1 MANKKDHIKVKLG
14 SFVYLH
20 KFSAG
25 VSVLTFFVILIA
37 GARVDAPLSYKIDL
51 IVFRAFVALLV
62 IQLLT
67 RILVRIL
74 KTYEEMNSGEAQAN
88 SR

>member
-1 MANKKDHIKVKLG
+1 MTDKSRVTKIKLDN
-14 SFVYLH
+14 FVYMH

-25 VSVLTFFVILIA
+25 VSVLAFFVIMAA
-37 GARVDAPLSYKIDL
+37 GWRVDAPLSFKIDL
-51 IVFRAFVALLV
+51 ILFRTFVVLV
-62 IQLLT
+62 AINLIT

-74 KTYEEMNSGEAQAN
+74 KTYEEMNSGKAQAN